1 MKDILFNS
9 HDVALMLVI
18 GLYGLIATRIAIS
31 TGSDRT
37 ARLMVAGFFVLNAIT
52 LLDILLFWGDSIRHA
67 AFAASSALPLSL
79 SFASFA
85 VGPVLYGYFRG
96 QLNEKAV
103 FRARDA
109 LHLLPA
115 LATPVY
121 LYWACYQHPP
131 ELQREFVLEL
141 SILGDRGSQFLT
153 FLTLKKLIPACYG
166 VVCLMLVLRAQQARR
181 NGPFLTSLSVGFTSI
196 WLWALL
202 THTLG
207 QWLPVSISDP
217 MGIFGN
223 YMGLALGV
231 YIFFRLTDSPA
242 FTRAMEAGGTDRID
256 DRRQPSSR
264 RKVEEISV
272 TLAGQIDRIIH
283 TEKPYLS
290 SQLTLERFAELVQA
304 PPRQVSAVINSCY
317 HQTFH
322 EFINGFRIEEA
333 RRLLHDPECQ
343 HLAIFE
349 VAKRAGFNSKPTF
362 NRLFKCCVGATPSAF
377 RRQYPPT
384 LYLNE
389 S

>member
-9 HDVALMLVI
+9 HDVALMLVV

-31 TGSDRT
+31 AGCDRA
-37 ARLMVAGFFVLNAIT
+37 ARLTLSGFFVLNAIM
-52 LLDILLFWGDSIRHA
+52 LLDVLLFWGDSIRHA
-67 AFAASSALPLSL
+67 AFAASPALPLSL
-79 SFASFA
+79 SFAFFA
-85 VGPVLYGYFRG
+85 VGPVLYWYFRE
-96 QLNEKAV
+96 QLTGNAA

-141 SILGDRGSQFLT
+141 SILGDRGSRFLT
-153 FLTLKKLIPACYG
+153 FLTLKKLLPTIYG
-166 VVCLMLVLRAQQARR
+166 VICLALLLRTQQTSRSS
-181 NGPFLTSLSVGFTSI
+181 PFLTRLSIGFTAI

-202 THTLG
+202 THILG
-207 QWLPVSISDP
+207 QWLPVTISDT

-231 YIFFRLTDSPA
+231 FIFFTLTDKPVFHQEKETPGVDDGHPA
-242 FTRAMEAGGTDRID
+242 LSRSTKTDEKIVAL
-256 DRRQPSSR
+256 SS
-264 RKVEEISV
+264 
-272 TLAGQIDRIIH
+272 QIDRVIH
-283 TEKPYLS
+283 TEKPYLNP
-290 SQLTLERFAELVQA
+290 QLTLERFAELVQA
-304 PPRQVSAVINSCY
+304 SPRQVSAVINSCY

-343 HLAIFE
+343 ALAIFE

-362 NRLFKCCVGATPSAF
+362 NRLFKSCVGETPSAF
-377 RRQYPPT
+377 RHHFPHRLCLT
-384 LYLNE
+384 E
-389 S
+389 T